1 MTYLITS
8 NTQKTGREV
17 NTTGIND
24 PSSYVNML
32 SQTFEIEKDSE
43 IAVESLKITRN
54 GNIQLSSANNQFGVY
69 IGHSLNG
76 CQTDLMF
83 DVGFPVNTFIR
94 GGNETLSPQSLTTN
108 IKEGLMA
115 GLGQHPN
122 YVLRDSEYPKVELK
136 NGSNEFQGF
145 KYTFSQSA
153 STLKT
158 NIPAVAGQGGWV
170 STTVEDINA
179 TITASATEVVIKKD
193 GDESLY
199 NDCSVIGQ
207 KFPLNMASGSFV
219 VYYNS
224 SLSGSA
230 GDIWAVGLT
239 RATLNACQSSDVNG
253 CPYYYDNGQIKD
265 YNTGFANSRRFFDYG
280 VEDKGDGKLRVF
292 YAGAP
297 SNNLGF
303 QEPKKI
309 ETNYGTLKNASE
321 FIGVKFT
328 AIGDSIDVALVKP
341 DGSLEVIVNN
351 LTAVDKPPKT
361 KAVTV
366 TNFYLYP
373 KINMYDNPSASRI
386 MVVKGFDGL
395 DIPTYNFKS
404 GVSGSFQYGGRFDT
418 GIANVPALRGNIIGG
433 DLTFKDWWAHQYQI
447 GNQGL
452 CKMFD
457 CRSYN
462 ELDISAELKR
472 EGLNASG
479 QVPYDIVLIT
489 APSEAYNGLF
499 NGGQRGAIGDFG
511 DQTEVYG
518 DWTDGFGAQNILG
531 FENVPPQYVN
541 TYVSATQGNLVVL
554 ESKTTPKMISSK
566 SLFIRLPDLP
576 INSFN
581 TGKGSVSKILYHMPR
596 FDNSGAEVGGLYF
609 QPPERLYIPLNNIEK
624 IRLNNIKVELCN
636 IDETNGNTDLVG
648 QTIVCLDIRRRR

>member
-8 NTQKTGREV
+8 NTQKTGSEV

-76 CQTDLMF
+76 CGTDLEF

-94 GGNETLSPQSLTTN
+94 GGNETLSPQSLTNN

-122 YVLRDSEYPKVELK
+122 YVSRDSEFPKVELK
-136 NGSNEFQGF
+136 NGSGEFQGF

-170 STTVEDINA
+170 STNNSDLNCI
-179 TITASATEVVIKKD
+179 ITASGTEVVLKKND
-193 GDESLY
+193 PEELIGDL
-199 NDCSVIGQ
+199 SVIGQ

-230 GDIWAVGLT
+230 GDFWAVGLT
-239 RATLNACQSSDVNG
+239 RATLNACQSAEVNG
-253 CPYYYDNGQIKD
+253 CPYYYDNSRMTD
-265 YNTGFANSRRFFDYG
+265 YATGYANSKRFFDYS

-292 YAGAP
+292 YAGG
-297 SNNLGF
+297 NGIDNMR
-303 QEPKKI
+303 KV
-309 ETNYGTLKNASE
+309 ETDYGTLKNASE

-328 AIGDSIDVALVKP
+328 AIGDCIDVALVKP
-341 DGSLEVIVNN
+341 DGSFEVIVNN
-351 LTAVDKPPKT
+351 LTAVDKPPRT
-361 KAVTV
+361 KSVGI

-373 KINMYDNPSASRI
+373 KVNIYDDPSASRI

-418 GIANVPALRGNIIGG
+418 GIANVPALMGNILTG
-433 DLTFKDWWAHQYQI
+433 DLTYQDWWATQYQT

-452 CKMFD
+452 CRAFD
-457 CRSYN
+457 NRSYATTSIPDLN
-462 ELDISAELKR
+462 RK
-472 EGLNASG
+472 GLNASG

-489 APSEAYNGLF
+489 APSEAYNGLY
-499 NGGQRGAIGDFG
+499 NGGSRGNIGDFG
-511 DQTEVYG
+511 DRTEVYG
-518 DWTDGFGAQNILG
+518 DYTDSFGAQNILG
-531 FENVPPQYVN
+531 FENVPPQAVN
-541 TYVSATQGNLVVL
+541 TFVSSTQGNLVEL
-554 ESKTTPKMISSK
+554 ESKTVPKMVSSK
-566 SLFIRLPDLP
+566 SLFIRLPDMP

-581 TGKGSVSKILYHMPR
+581 SGKGSVSKILYHMPR

-648 QTIVCLDIRRRR
+648 QTIVCFDIRRRR